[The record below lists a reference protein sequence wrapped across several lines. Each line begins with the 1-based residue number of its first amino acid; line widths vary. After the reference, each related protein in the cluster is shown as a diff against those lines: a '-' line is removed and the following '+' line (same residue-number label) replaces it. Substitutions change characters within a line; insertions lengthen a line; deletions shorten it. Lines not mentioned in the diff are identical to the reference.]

1 MSAVCLHIT
10 TFQAGIHKNSW
21 SVIFRGLRWH
31 EKIGLW
37 FVLHQLYVNLEATTY
52 VKLIEQMRSQTK
64 KISKCE
70 FNTGSQVI
78 SNPTGSSSLDGS
90 HHSSSSSIQAQNE
103 LQNFLMD
110 QNEMEGLDQ
119 AELQRLQMDPKE
131 LRRLRGAV
139 RV

>member
-1 MSAVCLHIT
+1 M
-10 TFQAGIHKNSW
+10 
-21 SVIFRGLRWH
+21 IFRGLKWH

-37 FVLHQLYVNLEATTY
+37 FVLHQLYVNLESTTY

-70 FNTGSQVI
+70 GFNNGSQLI
-78 SNPTGSSSLDGS
+78 SNPTGSSSLEGGS
-90 HHSSSSSIQAQNE
+90 HHSSSSSLQAQNE

-119 AELQRLQMDPKE
+119 AALQNLQMDPKE
-131 LRRLRGAV
+131 LRRLRGAI

>member
-1 MSAVCLHIT
+1 M
-10 TFQAGIHKNSW
+10 
-21 SVIFRGLRWH
+21 
-31 EKIGLW
+31 
-37 FVLHQLYVNLEATTY
+37 LHQLYVNLESTTY

-70 FNTGSQVI
+70 GFNTGSQVI
-78 SNPTGSSSLDGS
+78 SNPTGSSSLDGNS
-90 HHSSSSSIQAQNE
+90 HRSSSSSLQAQNE

-119 AELQRLQMDPKE
+119 AALQNLQMDPKE
-131 LRRLRGAV
+131 LRRLRGAI

>member
-1 MSAVCLHIT
+1 M
-10 TFQAGIHKNSW
+10 
-21 SVIFRGLRWH
+21 
-31 EKIGLW
+31 
-37 FVLHQLYVNLEATTY
+37 NLEATTY

-70 FNTGSQVI
+70 FNNDGSMVI

-110 QNEMEGLDQ
+110 QNEIEGLDQ